1 MTTSIDTTMLLAAGL
16 GTRLRPLTLST
27 PKPLLPL
34 DGTLLIDHQLG
45 YLRAAGVRRAVI
57 NLHHLGAKIRDHVGD
72 GSRFGI
78 EVRYSEEPEILGTG
92 GGIKKAEAFL
102 GEGSFLALNADAL
115 IDADIAAVVRRHE
128 ETKAA
133 ATMVVRPL
141 GHGDGYT
148 PVDIGPDSFVRGFG
162 TGRHFYTGLQILG
175 REMLDILP
183 PAGQNACLIQDGYEA
198 LLAKGERVSSFV
210 HEGYFNDLGTP
221 ERYEQAKRDIAAGR
235 FRTISKQKNG

>member
-1 MTTSIDTTMLLAAGL
+1 MTLSIDTAMLLAAGL

-57 NLHHLGAKIRDHVGD
+57 NLHHLGEKIRGHVGD

-92 GGIKKAEAFL
+92 GGIKKAGALL
-102 GEGSFLALNADAL
+102 GDGPFIALNADAL
-115 IDADIAAVVRRHE
+115 IDADIAAVVRHHADA
-128 ETKAA
+128 KAA
-133 ATMVVRPL
+133 ATMVVKPL
-141 GHGDGYT
+141 GQDDGYT

-162 TGRHFYTGLQILG
+162 KGRHFYTGLQILG
-175 REMLDILP
+175 REMLDVLP
-183 PAGQNACLIQDGYEA
+183 PAGHSACLIKDGYEA
-198 LLAKGERVSSFV
+198 LLAKGGRVSSFV

-221 ERYEQAKRDIAAGR
+221 ERYEQAKQDIAAGR
-235 FRTISKQKNG
+235 FR